1 MKKRPFNI
9 NQILEVVKGGTD
21 YPIDKQMSSNDLQYL
36 RVLAR
41 RKQLHVKKT
50 NTGFVVSSSK
60 RITVRGEILAHF
72 QKSVDPL
79 NVLDAEIQ
87 NVRTIVHRYNKEKGS
102 RWKVKNGKEFI
113 MIYMEPEPPGAPLI

>member
-9 NQILEVVKGGTD
+9 NQILEHCNGGND
-21 YPIDKQMSSNDLQYL
+21 FQIDKAMNSSDLQYL

-41 RKQLHVKKT
+41 RKGLHVKKT

-60 RITVRGEILAHF
+60 RVTVRGEILAHF

-87 NVRTIVHRYNKEKGS
+87 NVRTIVHRYNKERS
-102 RWKVKNGKEFI
+102 TRWKVKNGKEFI
-113 MIYMEPEPPGAPLI
+113 MIYMEPEPPAGALI